1 MSATS
6 PPSFTPCRAISARCS
21 STSIR
26 RFRGLPTARHEAAC
40 ASGSIAVLAASAEI
54 EAGRYDLSMVVGV
67 EQMKTV
73 DPKTGGDYLGT
84 AAWYEN
90 EAKGIEFPFPKLFGK
105 LGDEYDKRFGL
116 KDEHLA
122 RISAINYGNAKR
134 NPLAQTRN
142 WYMTEPHA
150 NATGKFN
157 TVIGGRIKVSDCS
170 QVTDGAVSLFLAS
183 ETLAAQYAERRNLK
197 LSEIPRILGWGHRTA
212 PLGFAAKVEESR
224 NDRYVLPHT
233 RQAILDA
240 LRRAGMTDVWDVQ
253 GIETHDCFTTS
264 EYMAIDHFGLTEPGE
279 SWKALDEG
287 VIEMGGRHADQPERR
302 ADRCG
307 PPRRGHGDAS
317 APRRLEAGE
326 RARGRLSGRERSAV
340 RHAEHRRQRHDQL
353 RFHRRELT
361 EILLRDAGRGSGVD
375 QSSAKVPP
383 HSLEAEAA
391 VLGGILLDNTALD
404 RVAEHVS
411 AEDFYREAHRKIF
424 RAASELSQRSEP
436 IDLLTLTEALKTR
449 GELAEVGGAAYVSEL
464 ADRALSAAN
473 IQYHAR
479 IIREKAILRGLIAT
493 ASEIVSRGYEARE
506 EVARFVDEA
515 EQAIYQIAEKKT
527 RGAFTRVGDMIT
539 ETFRHIEQLYE
550 RKEMV
555 TGVATGFTDLDR
567 MTAGLQPSDLI
578 IVAGRPSMGKTSFC
592 LNIAEHVAIENGT
605 GVAVFSLEMSKE
617 QLVLRMLC
625 SQARVDLSKVRT
637 GFLAQKDF
645 PRLAE
650 AAGRIH
656 DAPIYVDDTPALSA
670 LELRAK
676 ARRLKRDKDAKL
688 GLIIVDYLQL
698 MRGSGARDDSREQ
711 EISQISG
718 SLKALAKELRL
729 PVIALSQLNRQ
740 VEGRN
745 PPKPRMADLRESG
758 AIEQDAD
765 VIAFIYRDELYNPQS
780 RDQGVAEIIIAK
792 QRNGPVGDVRLAF
805 RSEYTRFENFE
816 EALPDLSADGQ
827 A

>member
-1 MSATS
+1 M
-6 PPSFTPCRAISARCS
+6 
-21 STSIR
+21 
-26 RFRGLPTARHEAAC
+26 
-40 ASGSIAVLAASAEI
+40 
-54 EAGRYDLSMVVGV
+54 
-67 EQMKTV
+67 
-73 DPKTGGDYLGT
+73 
-84 AAWYEN
+84 
-90 EAKGIEFPFPKLFGK
+90 
-105 LGDEYDKRFGL
+105 
-116 KDEHLA
+116 
-122 RISAINYGNAKR
+122 
-134 NPLAQTRN
+134 
-142 WYMTEPHA
+142 
-150 NATGKFN
+150 
-157 TVIGGRIKVSDCS
+157 
-170 QVTDGAVSLFLAS
+170 
-183 ETLAAQYAERRNLK
+183 
-197 LSEIPRILGWGHRTA
+197 
-212 PLGFAAKVEESR
+212 
-224 NDRYVLPHT
+224 
-233 RQAILDA
+233 
-240 LRRAGMTDVWDVQ
+240 
-253 GIETHDCFTTS
+253 
-264 EYMAIDHFGLTEPGE
+264 
-279 SWKALDEG
+279 
-287 VIEMGGRHADQPERR
+287 
-302 ADRCG
+302 
-307 PPRRGHGDAS
+307 
-317 APRRLEAGE
+317 
-326 RARGRLSGRERSAV
+326 
-340 RHAEHRRQRHDQL
+340 
-353 RFHRRELT
+353 
-361 EILLRDAGRGSGVD
+361 D